1 MKSKI
6 FCFNR
11 ALFLKSAAL
20 FWPLWGGFLL
30 LLLVLVPGK
39 LWLMLTSYKKYHV
52 PMYTPEMD
60 RGNLLRYL
68 MDAMSLP
75 FMLLLVFAAAVLF
88 GTVLCSYL
96 FTSKSTNMMHA
107 FPVTRGEIYG
117 TNVVT
122 GLLFM
127 IIPEFFTFLASVM
140 VCIGYGITSVQYI
153 GQWFL
158 VLAGVTLLGYS
169 MTLFSAMLT
178 GQMFAVPLFVLGMNF
193 LYPLVRYVSNLV
205 LMCFSFGRMDYSIQ
219 SDHTI
224 RYFSP
229 LYYLLREVNFVG
241 DYHDENL
248 YDYLVDIHLNGF
260 EILKGYVLVSGIL
273 FIGAYLVYRRR
284 ALEKAG
290 DLITVDFLKP
300 VFRWGVGLC
309 CGYLIVSYLDRFLE
323 SVGIV
328 MGKGIF
334 LLLVLVIGTLCFWFA
349 EMLIQKKFRIQYRRI
364 LREYAVFLVC
374 LTLCFGGLLARAS
387 YLEHYV
393 PALSDVESVSLSYDF
408 TFQKDG
414 AHAADLLALQKKIQ
428 SMIPALVEERKETN
442 DLRYVQISVR
452 QKNGK
457 TISKN
462 YPISIGEVGREIF
475 SMLDRIQSE
484 PETFC
489 EYIFGRAEPREDY
502 AYGEL
507 SINYEQNV
515 RLTREQLEVIMQA
528 VYEDILEGNL
538 QKYMLSREDGSWN
551 SKEEAYCT
559 YLYFTRNDYR
569 GNDYGMDYVTVG
581 PDCVHILDALESLGL
596 CNRDQMLL
604 ISEYSGYGIQ

>member
-11 ALFLKSAAL
+11 ALFLKSVAL
-20 FWPLWGGFLL
+20 FWPLWGSFLL

-39 LWLMLTSYKKYHV
+39 LWLTITSYKKYDV
-52 PMYTPEMD
+52 PMNTPEMY
-60 RGNLLRYL
+60 RGNLLYYM

-75 FMLLLVFAAAVLF
+75 FMIFLVFAVAVLF

-117 TNVVT
+117 TTVFT
-122 GLLFM
+122 GLIFM
-127 IIPEFFTFLASVM
+127 VIPEFFTFLASVM
-140 VCIGYGITSVQYI
+140 VCIGHGITSVQYI

-158 VLAGVTLLGYS
+158 VLVGVTLLGYS

-178 GQMFAVPLFVLGMNF
+178 GQMFAVPLLVVGMNF

-229 LYYLLREVNFVG
+229 IYYLLREVNFVG
-241 DYHDENL
+241 DYHDVNV

-260 EILKGYVLVSGIL
+260 EVLKGYVLVSGIL

-290 DLITVDFLKP
+290 DLITVDFLKL
-300 VFRWGVGLC
+300 VFRWGIGLC
-309 CGYLIVSYLDRFLE
+309 CGYLIVSYLNRFLE

-334 LLLVLVIGTLCFWFA
+334 LLLVLAIGTLCFWFA
-349 EMLIQKKFRIQYRRI
+349 EMLIQKKFRIHHMKL
-364 LREYAVFLVC
+364 LREYAGFLVC

-393 PALSDVESVSLSYDF
+393 PALSDVESVNLYYDF
-408 TFQKDG
+408 ILQKDG
-414 AHAADLLALQKKIQ
+414 THAADILAVQKKIQ
-428 SMIPALVEERKETN
+428 SMIPELIEEKKQTN
-442 DLRYVQISVR
+442 DLRYVRIQVT

-462 YPISIGEVGREIF
+462 YPIPIGEVSREIF
-475 SMLDRIQSE
+475 TMLSSIQSD
-484 PETFC
+484 PENFC
-489 EYIFGRAEPREDY
+489 NYIFGGTGPRDY
-502 AYGEL
+502 VYGEL
-507 SINYEQNV
+507 TINYEQNI
-515 RLTREQLEVIMQA
+515 RLTREQVNVLAQA
-528 VYEDILEGNL
+528 VYEDILDGNL
-538 QKYMLSREDGSWN
+538 QKYMLSGTDGSWN
-551 SKEEAYCT
+551 SEEEAYCT
-559 YLYFTRNDYR
+559 YLYFSRNDYR
-569 GNDYGMDYVTVG
+569 SNAYGMDYASVG

-596 CNRDQMLL
+596 CNRDQLLL
-604 ISEYSGYGIQ
+604 ISEYSDYGIQ